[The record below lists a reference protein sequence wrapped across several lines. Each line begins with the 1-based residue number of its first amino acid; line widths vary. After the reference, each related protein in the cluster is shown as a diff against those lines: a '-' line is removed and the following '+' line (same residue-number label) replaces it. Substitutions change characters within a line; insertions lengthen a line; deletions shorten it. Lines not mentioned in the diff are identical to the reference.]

1 MANRNFQTGDV
12 VTLRP
17 SCDCPGLW
25 RPLAEH
31 LEGETFQVTGTA
43 RTIGWDALVLQ
54 PWPCAEIYPSC
65 QLAPAE
71 CLQMAPLPPVNLCQ
85 WDDVYDIAAD
95 ALLCVEARLQRRG
108 IQLESASE
116 NALQL
121 ALEKV
126 LGEAE
131 VAPLD
136 NEGTPLDPNE
146 QHRAEVA

>member
-1 MANRNFQTGDV
+1 MDRSFQIGDV

-17 SCDCPGLW
+17 ACDCSALW
-25 RPLAEH
+25 RPLAEQ
-31 LEGETFQVTGTA
+31 LEGETFQVIGTA

-54 PWPCAEIYPSC
+54 PWPCDETYPSC

-71 CLQMAPLPPVNLCQ
+71 CLQMVPWPPVNLCQ
-85 WDDVYDIAAD
+85 WDNVYDIAVE
-95 ALLCVEARLQRRG
+95 ALFCVEARLRRRG
-108 IQLESASE
+108 IRLESASD

-131 VAPLD
+131 VAL
-136 NEGTPLDPNE
+136 L
-146 QHRAEVA
+146 QEVG

>member
-1 MANRNFQTGDV
+1 MDRNFQIGDV

-17 SCDCPGLW
+17 ACDCLALW

-43 RTIGWDALVLQ
+43 RTIGWDVLVLQ

-71 CLQMAPLPPVNLCQ
+71 CLQ
-85 WDDVYDIAAD
+85 
-95 ALLCVEARLQRRG
+95 
-108 IQLESASE
+108 
-116 NALQL
+116 L
-121 ALEKV
+121 ALERV

-136 NEGTPLDPNE
+136 PRLE
-146 QHRAEVA
+146 QEVG